1 VARLGCT
8 SPEAARGTAEAG
20 LRWMHEH
27 MLFHSTDQKL
37 QGPFGATV
45 DKVENPSPSPSPS
58 PSPNPNPNPD
68 PDPDP
73 YPYP

>member
-1 VARLGCT
+1 MARLGCT

-27 MLFHSTDQKL
+27 MLFHSADQKL

-45 DKVENPSPSPSPS
+45 DKVENTFQPEP
-58 PSPNPNPNPD
+58 
-68 PDPDP
+68 
-73 YPYP
+73 